1 MLFNTLN
8 LIYLNVTMPNLTRK
22 IFTQI
27 SLAGLYCEPGFPRQ
41 GVVALLVGPRVG
53 PINSTSANFVLVW
66 HSQRRHA
73 VSTGRVRESR
83 ATS

>member
-27 SLAGLYCEPGFPRQ
+27 SLAGLYLHVAEYHSI
-41 GVVALLVGPRVG
+41 GVWTGSDLSMNVKSSIGLG
-53 PINSTSANFVLVW
+53 VLVN
-66 HSQRRHA
+66 
-73 VSTGRVRESR
+73 
-83 ATS
+83 